1 MKKGLFL
8 KNVKEKLNTYV
19 TVAVFLIFIFAFT
32 VTSMIKPDRTFSP
45 SENRY
50 LAQCP
55 KFSVKELFEGTFSTD
70 YEEYIT
76 DQFVGRDSWIS
87 IKTIAELA
95 LAKKDINGVYIG
107 KDDYL
112 IEMHDDI
119 NEEKAYSN
127 ADRMLAFL
135 NKEAEILGSGHV
147 SMMIVPTAVEVLSN
161 KLPAFTQSFDQTG
174 YIDYMKQ
181 NMDGTF
187 VDVRDT
193 LKAHADEDIYYRTD
207 HHWTTYGAYLAYK
220 EWADSLAIDPY
231 EQEDFDINLVADD
244 FLGTIYSKVNYAGRE
259 DSIYLYQVKDD
270 ISYALD
276 FNMGMETSDSLY
288 AMEHLET
295 KDKYSVFLNG
305 NNSVVTIDTTGGRQ
319 DGKTLLIIKDSYAH
333 CFIPF
338 VANHYERTVVI
349 DLRYLKMPISQVLET
364 YEVTDILVLYNA
376 IHFAEDTNM
385 SLIEK

>member
-19 TVAVFLIFIFAFT
+19 TVAVFLIFIFVFT
-32 VTSMIKPDRTFSP
+32 VASMIKPDRTFSP

-55 KFSVKELFEGTFSTD
+55 KLSVKELFEGTFSKD

-95 LAKKDINGVYIG
+95 LSKKDINGVYIG

-135 NKEAEILGSGHV
+135 NKEAEVLGSGHV

-161 KLPAFTQSFDQTG
+161 KLPAFAQSFDQTG